1 MHAGS
6 LNLTLTSPP
15 QSFTEPLTVAE
26 VEQFLRLPD
35 LSPKDDDRDD
45 LLEALITAAREV
57 AEIEQRRDLVEKQW
71 DLSLDWWRYPIPLR
85 APLVSVDLVQYTD
98 SAGTETTLTENTD
111 YVVDTAKHPGII
123 CPPYGGIWPSFTPW
137 PSSPILIRF
146 TSGLSATDIFWS
158 DAGQRVLLGMK
169 MLIAHWYNQGDLMA
183 PPGSMGG
190 EIPWGAKVLL
200 GTGAV
205 PAGR

>member
-1 MHAGS
+1 MGS
-6 LNLTLTSPP
+6 LNLVVASPA

-26 VEQFLRLPD
+26 VEQFLRLPS
-35 LSPKDDDRDD
+35 LSPVDDDRDT
-45 LLEALITAAREV
+45 LLESLIIAAREV

-71 DLSLDWWRYPIPLR
+71 DLSLDCWRYPIPLR
-85 APLVSVDLVQYTD
+85 EPLVSVDLVQYTD
-98 SAGTETTLTENTD
+98 SAGTVTTLSENTD
-111 YVVDTAKHPGII
+111 YIVDTAKHPGVI
-123 CPPYGGIWPSFTPW
+123 CPPYGAIWPSFTPW
-137 PSSPILIRF
+137 PSSPILIQF

-169 MLIAHWYNQGDLMA
+169 MLIAHWYNNGDIMA
-183 PPGSMGG
+183 APGAMGT
-190 EIPWGAKVLL
+190 EIPWAAKVLL